1 MTNLKSQY
9 RRLFEGRTSSN
20 DSRLLREDSD
30 KDAFLQSDFGKQL
43 KKTFDREQYDSDIAR
58 QFAMLLAAHYQ
69 VSDEFSDEYEE
80 FEALDN
86 LSNMLSEI
94 PYNQEGLSGEW
105 ADDSFKGKSLANMP
119 KYFGGL
125 GDLVDE
131 GAPDEVLAQYLP
143 TMYQSAADLGGG
155 GYGI

>member
-1 MTNLKSQY
+1 MTNLRSQY

-20 DSRLLREDSD
+20 DSNLLRENSD

-43 KKTFDREQYDSDIAR
+43 KKTFDAESYDSDIAR

-69 VSDEFSDEYEE
+69 VHEFSGEYEE

-86 LSNMLSEI
+86 LSAELRKI

-105 ADDSFKGKSLANMP
+105 ADPYLKGMSLAKMP
-119 KYFGGL
+119 DDFGGL

>member
-1 MTNLKSQY
+1 MANLKSQY
-9 RRLFEGRTSSN
+9 RRLFEGRSSSN
-20 DSRLLREDSD
+20 DSSLLRENSD

-43 KKTFDREQYDSDIAR
+43 KKTFDAESYDSDIAR

-86 LSNMLSEI
+86 LSDELDKV
-94 PYNQEGLSGEW
+94 PYKQEGLSGKW
-105 ADDSFKGKSLANMP
+105 ADDSYKGKSLADMP
-119 KYFGGL
+119 DYFGGL
-125 GDLVDE
+125 GDLVDA

-143 TMYQSAADLGGG
+143 TMYQSAGELGGG